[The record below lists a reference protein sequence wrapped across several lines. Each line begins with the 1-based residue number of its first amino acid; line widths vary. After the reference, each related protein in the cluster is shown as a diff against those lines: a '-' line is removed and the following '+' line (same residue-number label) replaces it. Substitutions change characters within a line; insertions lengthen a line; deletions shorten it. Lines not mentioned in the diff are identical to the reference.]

1 VEKKN
6 IVLYSLSTCPHC
18 KKAKAFLEEAQLPYQ
33 NFDVGDDKKAR
44 DEMVKKS
51 GQMSVPVFDIE
62 GQIIVGFME
71 TPLKEALGI

>member
-1 VEKKN
+1 
-6 IVLYSLSTCPHC
+6 
-18 KKAKAFLEEAQLPYQ
+18 
-33 NFDVGDDKKAR
+33 
-44 DEMVKKS
+44 MVKKS